1 VSDFAVDVRRL
12 RRGLTPLLVLG
23 TNAIFAFV
31 LSSVLTTLLAIH
43 FVENGQGQS
52 PHGWANDHLFGP
64 WLTPNLASL
73 AYALM
78 VVALNIA
85 LVYPLYRKRIFLRA

>member
-1 VSDFAVDVRRL
+1 M
-12 RRGLTPLLVLG
+12 LG

-31 LSSVLTTLLAIH
+31 LSSVLTTLLAIQ
-43 FVENGQGQS
+43 FVANGQS
-52 PHGWANDHLFGP
+52 LTPHGWANDHLFAP

-73 AYALM
+73 AFALV

-85 LVYPLYRKRIFLRA
+85 LVYPLYRRRIFLRA